1 MCRYIYIYTVHPT
14 IWNTKLDP
22 HPYKLHVCV
31 LFSQSQKRWTP
42 HSTRMG
48 LDELGQLSSIEG
60 EDRSFVLGI
69 T

>member
-1 MCRYIYIYTVHPT
+1 MPYFWYYVVYIYTQIYPT
-14 IWNTKLDP
+14 IWSTKLDP

-31 LFSQSQKRWTP
+31 LFSQTP

-60 EDRSFVLGI
+60 EDRRFVLGI